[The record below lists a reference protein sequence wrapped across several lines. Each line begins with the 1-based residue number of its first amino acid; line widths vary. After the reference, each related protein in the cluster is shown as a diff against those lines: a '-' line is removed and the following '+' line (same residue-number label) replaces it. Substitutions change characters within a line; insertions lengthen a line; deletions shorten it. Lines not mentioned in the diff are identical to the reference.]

1 MNIDQLFKKFSLQND
16 RFKKGHKLFLKKTKI
31 SCLRFRKKLCIYS
44 SLIFRWTKDKWQK
57 ILFLA
62 SIFPASFITLFLLCL
77 FYFAGMPNCANDEPC
92 HQEIGNAI
100 AQLMGTILAL
110 VYSLAIIGVQ
120 IAGTNYSRSVV
131 RMLFRDRKAQTS
143 VLITFSLI
151 VISLFLS
158 QIKLFPFWGFISAN
172 GVFYF
177 QIFLL
182 GLAVDAIHFFY
193 TRVININD
201 PIHTLDALFQQLS
214 LSIKKS
220 DKIIRS
226 LVKKREG
233 SEKNSDGFNPEVAG
247 LYALSP
253 DFDSAVNYYIN
264 DIFEVS
270 HKALQRNDYTTINA
284 SLQTIVKIIKEFL
297 NTRKDTIFILPSTNP
312 FMMMSGP
319 TSVDRVVVKTC
330 EELMTLNKEAIRQG
344 KENINIKIIQ
354 AFWQII
360 YLCLQTKISS
370 NPSNQNALVTMPL
383 SYIGN
388 CVLECQ
394 RKGMMDVPW
403 EFIKYI
409 PDIVSKAEQDIQAI
423 KLYLP
428 LADTSDKVIQAA
440 YTNKHEVVAKQAI
453 TNLLHMVSI
462 LIERNYW
469 QLEEVS
475 EDVLKKVTF
484 YFSFH
489 KIWEIA
495 EPSKF
500 IMNVFSPFDTMS
512 SYSLQRLSEKSRCLI
527 KKSDPREILSDPYL
541 NFIKFNKIL
550 SDCFSELCRNHSPG
564 KSFTMHGIAYGLDH
578 ILKVYYDVMEEAEK
592 VEGKQPYHISN
603 LINSLNL
610 FIWPLSFIKE
620 INGQYAKNCGD
631 LLGVQAMHY
640 ATKGYTKI
648 SIEVCKVL
656 LRIALAS
663 YKTAEY
669 KVSAITR
676 IFYDIWCV
684 EKYLEKINKSAE
696 AEIIK
701 KVYTS
706 KSQEVSEKDWEE
718 ILIKISEFPTNF
730 KKESNNGYST
740 RIFASPKGFLIDW
753 LEKNTTYD
761 NRNL

>member
-1 MNIDQLFKKFSLQND
+1 MIYHLIRSYKLHSDRLKKSYK
-16 RFKKGHKLFLKKTKI
+16 RFLKKTKI
-31 SCLRFRKKLCIYS
+31 SCLRFKKKLCIYF
-44 SLIFRWTKDKWQK
+44 SLTFRWIKDKWQK
-57 ILFLA
+57 VLFWI
-62 SIFPASFITLFLLCL
+62 SIFPASFITLVLLGL
-77 FYFAGMPNCANDEPC
+77 FYFAGLPNCTNNEPC
-92 HQEIGNAI
+92 HQEIGNTI

-110 VYSLAIIGVQ
+110 VYSLAIVGFQ

-131 RMLFRDRKAQTS
+131 RMLFRDRKAQIS

-172 GVFYF
+172 GIFYF

-201 PIHTLDALFQQLS
+201 PLHTLDALFQELS

-226 LVKKREG
+226 RVKKKEG
-233 SEKNSDGFNPEVAG
+233 SEKDLDGFNPEVAG
-247 LYALSP
+247 LYALYP
-253 DFDSAVNYYIN
+253 DFDSSVNYYIN

-270 HKALQRNDYTTINA
+270 HKALQRNDYTTTNG
-284 SLQTIVKIIKEFL
+284 SLQTIVKIMKEFL

-312 FMMMSGP
+312 FMMMSCP
-319 TSVDRVVVKTC
+319 TSVDRVVEKAC
-330 EELMTLNKEAIRQG
+330 EELMTLNKEAIRQE

-360 YLCLQTKISS
+360 DLCLQTKISS
-370 NPSNQNALVTMPL
+370 NPFNQNALVTMPL
-383 SYIGN
+383 SYIGS

-394 RKGMMDVPW
+394 RKGMMEVPW

-409 PDIVSKAEQDIQAI
+409 PYITSKAEQDIQAI

-428 LADTSDKVIQAA
+428 LADTTNKVIHAA

-500 IMNVFSPFDTMS
+500 IMNVFSPFDTS
-512 SYSLQRLSEKSRCLI
+512 SNYSLQILSEKSRCLI
-527 KKSDPREILSDPYL
+527 KKSDPREIFSDPYL

-550 SDCFSELCRNHSPG
+550 SDCFSELFRNQSPG
-564 KSFTMHGIAYGLDH
+564 KSFTMHGIVYGLDH
-578 ILKVYYDVMEEAEK
+578 ILRVYYLVIEEAEK
-592 VEGKQPYHISN
+592 VERKQPYHISN
-603 LINSLNL
+603 LIISLKL
-610 FIWPLSFIKE
+610 YIWPLSFIKE
-620 INGQYAKNCGD
+620 IDGQYAKNCGD
-631 LLGVQAMHY
+631 VLGVQAIHY
-640 ATKGYTKI
+640 AKKSYTEI
-648 SIEVCKVL
+648 SIELCKVL

-663 YKTAEY
+663 YKTAED
-669 KVSAITR
+669 KISAITR

-684 EKYLEKINKSAE
+684 EKYLEKLGQSAE

-706 KSQEVSEKDWEE
+706 KSQEVSEKDWGK
-718 ILIKISEFPTNF
+718 ILVKISEFPANF
-730 KKESNNGYST
+730 KRELNNGYST
-740 RIFASPKGFLIDW
+740 RILKTPEGFLINW
-753 LEKNTTYD
+753 LEKNTTFD